1 MKKWSLLHKTNHH
14 FAKSFKD
21 HLLFQYNKGKSW
33 QRTCLLEPKYLK
45 STQGFTLVYNSISS
59 PSSKYKHRRT
69 SALLRTRNIRICM
82 GKKKPILSVTYE
94 NERISIKNS
103 LAFTK
108 CVLRHSRVVYG
119 PIYGRFM
126 GCTVNGFLS
135 VFIEYNFTVQLYG
148 TWTTQERRNTHLV
161 KAKLHVFFIEI
172 LSFQYVTET
181 IGLFPYKS
189 LYFECYA
196 TLPMFADVVE
206 TYLIY
211 FQLGLPVIIDMQP
224 VTLFR
229 FSLKIIYQFKRLK
242 WALSSMPNF

>member
-172 LSFQYVTET
+172 LSF
-181 IGLFPYKS
+181 
-189 LYFECYA
+189 
-196 TLPMFADVVE
+196 
-206 TYLIY
+206 
-211 FQLGLPVIIDMQP
+211 
-224 VTLFR
+224 
-229 FSLKIIYQFKRLK
+229 
-242 WALSSMPNF
+242 